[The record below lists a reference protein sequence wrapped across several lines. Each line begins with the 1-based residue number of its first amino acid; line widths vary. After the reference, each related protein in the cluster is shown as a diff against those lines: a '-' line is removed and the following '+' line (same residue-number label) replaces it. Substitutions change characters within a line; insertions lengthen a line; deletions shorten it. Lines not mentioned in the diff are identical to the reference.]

1 MRAHLN
7 GAAIHEEYPVN
18 NSSEDYKVGDS
29 IPEWIME
36 SVSAERMRTMAAILR
51 DPNPLHWD
59 REAVS
64 NLPVVDT
71 LPFKL
76 GKRTINQGPL
86 GLSYIVNML
95 HEWMGPNC
103 IRRFYI
109 TFPQVVLD
117 EDRVIARGTITALRE
132 ENGAQLAD
140 CDTWLEHEERG
151 VLLKGKATVQLAS

>member
-1 MRAHLN
+1 VSNTMAN
-7 GAAIHEEYPVN
+7 
-18 NSSEDYKVGDS
+18 YKIGDS

-59 REAVS
+59 RDAVEK
-64 NLPVVDT
+64 LPVGSDT
-71 LPFKL
+71 LPVSL

-95 HEWMGPNC
+95 HQWMGPEC
-103 IRRFYI
+103 IKRFYI

-132 ENGAQLAD
+132 EHGEQLAD
-140 CDTWLEHEERG
+140 CDTWLEHSERG
-151 VLLKGKATVQLAS
+151 VLLKGRATIRLSNPMNPQV